1 MGNLNKVMLIGRLGK
16 DPEIRYTQSGSAVAN
31 FSLATDEY
39 WTDAQGQRQQRTE
52 WHNIVVWNKLA
63 DLAQNYLKQGSQVY
77 VEGRL
82 QTRSWDDAQT
92 GQKRYRTEV
101 VASTLQFLDSGP
113 TDSGAGY
120 YANEPQSQTASQHD
134 PSNSNQPSAGKN
146 TVAESGDSRNAGQ
159 ASQSSPPADSY
170 IEDDIP
176 F

>member
-39 WTDAQGQRQQRTE
+39 WNDAQGQRQQRTE

-63 DLAQNYLKQGSQVY
+63 DLAQNYLKQGKQVY
-77 VEGRL
+77 LEGKL
-82 QTRSWDDAQT
+82 QTQSWEDAQT

-101 VASTLQFLDSGP
+101 VARTLEFLDSRP
-113 TDSGAGY
+113 SDSGAGY

-146 TVAESGDSRNAGQ
+146 VVAESGDSRNAGQ

>member
-39 WTDAQGQRQQRTE
+39 WNDSQGQRQQKTE
-52 WHNIVVWNKLA
+52 WHYIVAWNKQA

-77 VEGRL
+77 LEGKL
-82 QTRSWDDAQT
+82 QTSSWDDAQT

-101 VASTLQFLDSGP
+101 VVRTLQFLDSRPADGGGG
-113 TDSGAGY
+113 D
-120 YANEPQSQTASQHD
+120 YARQPQTQPASQQNSSNAAPRSAD
-134 PSNSNQPSAGKN
+134 ASAVSESPNPQNPAPS
-146 TVAESGDSRNAGQ
+146 
-159 ASQSSPPADSY
+159 SQETPPVDSY